1 VVPFAIL
8 AAVGA
13 VVILL
18 INRARGAAAIC
29 VQVIA
34 LTIAAALPAQ
44 LVYNVQAIGVAAEP
58 RPAPNE
64 AQRIYLTRDEQA
76 AMLWLHDHK
85 ATDDVAVTNVFCMP
99 AKYRPG
105 CPDDA
110 FWVSGLSGI
119 QQYLGGWAYTPANL
133 GAVEPGKSFLA
144 QPSPWPD
151 RLQDSLDAVQ
161 QPTPELLARLKN
173 QVGVDWIVADL
184 RAGPVS
190 PELDKLAVRAFSNS
204 DMRIYRLR

>member
-1 VVPFAIL
+1 
-8 AAVGA
+8 
-13 VVILL
+13 
-18 INRARGAAAIC
+18 
-29 VQVIA
+29 
-34 LTIAAALPAQ
+34 
-44 LVYNVQAIGVAAEP
+44 
-58 RPAPNE
+58 
-64 AQRIYLTRDEQA
+64 
-76 AMLWLHDHK
+76 
-85 ATDDVAVTNVFCMP
+85 
-99 AKYRPG
+99 
-105 CPDDA
+105 
-110 FWVSGLSGI
+110 LSGI

-133 GAVEPGKSFLA
+133 GAVEAGKSFLA

-151 RLQDSLDAVQ
+151 RLQESLDAVQ